1 MRPSIPNK
9 YSEER
14 VSTILLRI
22 RYGCSQRKAAEYAGV
37 SERTLHFWRKRYPHF
52 DAAVR
57 EAVVT
62 AENDRVNALLDT
74 A

>member
-1 MRPSIPNK
+1 MRPSTPNK

-14 VSTILLRI
+14 VSTILQRI

-37 SERTLHFWRKRYPHF
+37 SERTLHFWRKRYPLF

-57 EAVVT
+57 DAVIT
-62 AENDRVNALLDT
+62 AENERVNALLDT